1 MKKFKYAFPR
11 VTFILIIVGLAV
23 CLAGFIVNLYV
34 CITQGISYAV
44 NPFLPLILY
53 ILMFFVSIVAGGLL
67 TSVLCSSY
75 YAVDKKSIMTA
86 FGFIRSNYDLK
97 QAEVIV
103 LDRETNKLL
112 LYFNDESYIVVVITP
127 AQYPDFVQA
136 VIDNN
141 PSVEYA
147 IQSLENEPKDKDK
160 K

>member
-1 MKKFKYAFPR
+1 MKKFKYSFPR

-75 YAVDKKSIMTA
+75 YAVDEKSIMTA

-112 LYFNDESYIVVVITP
+112 LYFNDESYIVIVITP

>member
-1 MKKFKYAFPR
+1 MKKFKYSFPR

-75 YAVDKKSIMTA
+75 YAIDEKSIMTA

>member
-1 MKKFKYAFPR
+1 MKKFKYSFPR

-75 YAVDKKSIMTA
+75 YAVDEKSIMTA